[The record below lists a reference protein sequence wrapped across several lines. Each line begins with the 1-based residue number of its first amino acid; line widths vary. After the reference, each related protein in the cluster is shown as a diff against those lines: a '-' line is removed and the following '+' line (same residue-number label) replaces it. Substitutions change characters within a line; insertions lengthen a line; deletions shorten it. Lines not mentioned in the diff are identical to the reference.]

1 MAAKDYVRS
10 ALIFSALV
18 VVVAGMCRDHEFL
31 CDGNRCLPK
40 RWMCDGDPDC
50 EDGED
55 EKTKNCEAVR
65 SKQSR
70 ECVTDEFTCNNTQC
84 IPNNWKCDGHDDC
97 GDGSDEVAEVCAT
110 CASGEFKCVS
120 DGQCVSGDYVC
131 NKMEDCEDGSDE
143 ADCPE
148 ETTEAPS
155 PDHFYCENGR
165 RIPYRWKCDGSD
177 DCMDGSDERH
187 CSRTQ
192 TGTLP
197 SLCLAGEVQCGL
209 TCILQNWVCDGK
221 ADCED
226 GTDERDCPAQ
236 CPEGQF
242 KCANAGCIPA
252 ERRCDGSAQCMDNSD
267 EQDCDLQTTP
277 TPRSNDTCNPESQ
290 FSCGDGKCIPK
301 QRMCDGINDCSKG
314 EDELVQLCGIDECR
328 EKNGGCE
335 HLCVNTRESYYCQCR
350 PGYRLARKFNCE
362 DIDECL
368 EAPGSCSQKCTNTIG
383 GFHCSCQPGYRRD
396 PSNYT
401 RCKADSGDPYLI
413 FSHSYDIRI
422 LRLRDGELTTLVKD
436 ARRATAFDFQYKTN
450 QIIWCDN
457 KDKKIKRAHMS
468 SPETPEVLVE
478 KDEMTVDGLAVDWI
492 HGNIYYTDIAAN
504 KIQMISW
511 DGRWTRTI
519 VTDKLDLPRAIAVN
533 PVDGYV
539 YWTDW
544 GNAPKIERSGLD
556 GNERTPL
563 IIAPDVH
570 WPNGITVDYTNKKL
584 YWCDGYLNKI
594 KMSNMDGSGVET
606 VLYSSEVLRLPYS
619 VSVFEDRLYW
629 VDWSEIG
636 LFSADKFN
644 GDNIQHVSAGHLL
657 EAPRV
662 VHVYHQYRQPSGE
675 NVCEAHRCSHFCVR
689 TSQGQP
695 MCICA
700 DGFSISLDGT
710 TCINDTTVIVSPGGN
725 NEDTAMVDTLPE
737 GLLPSAVF
745 GPPSSSSNQEKTVI
759 EVSSPQ
765 AGMVLGVVLGSLV
778 VLGLAVGMFVGF
790 LKMRRRVIIH
800 TRFPNPVYRKTTGIE
815 EDGSGYTI
823 EQDGIIFLPQEY
835 DYSDA
840 QNKVLIDHDDSVL
853 LTPKK

>member
-1 MAAKDYVRS
+1 MAAKDCVSS
-10 ALIFSALV
+10 ALILSALV
-18 VVVAGMCRDHEFL
+18 VVVAGICRDHEFL

-40 RWMCDGDPDC
+40 RWICDGDPDC
-50 EDGED
+50 EDGKD
-55 EKTKNCEAVR
+55 EKAENCDSAKR
-65 SKQSR
+65 QHAR
-70 ECVTDEFTCNNTQC
+70 ECVADEFTCNSSHC
-84 IPNNWKCDGHDDC
+84 IPSNWKCDGHDDC
-97 GDGSDEVAEVCAT
+97 GDGSDEVAEICAT
-110 CASGEFKCVS
+110 CAAGEFKCVS

-143 ADCPE
+143 ANCPE
-148 ETTEAPS
+148 ENTEAPS
-155 PDHFYCENGR
+155 PDHFYCDNGR

-177 DCMDGSDERH
+177 DCMDGSDERF
-187 CSRTQ
+187 CSGTQ

-197 SLCLAGEVQCGL
+197 PLCMAGEVQCGL
-209 TCILQNWVCDGK
+209 TCILEKWVCDGK

-226 GTDERDCPAQ
+226 GTDEKNCPAQ

-242 KCANAGCIPA
+242 KCANAGCVPA
-252 ERRCDGSAQCMDNSD
+252 ERRCDGTVQCMDSSD
-267 EQDCDLQTTP
+267 EQDCDMQTTP
-277 TPRSNDTCNPESQ
+277 TSKSNNTCASDSQ
-290 FSCGDGKCIPK
+290 FSCGGGNCI
-301 QRMCDGINDCSKG
+301 RSSACVTASMIAVT
-314 EDELVQLCGIDECR
+314 ERTLVQLCGIDECR

-350 PGYRLARKFNCE
+350 PGYRLVRKFNCE
-362 DIDECL
+362 DIDECV
-368 EAPGSCSQKCTNTIG
+368 ESPGSCSQKCTNTIG

-422 LRLRDGELTTLVKD
+422 LRLKDGELTTLVKD

-450 QIIWCDN
+450 HIIWCDN

-468 SPETPEVLVE
+468 TPETPEVLVE
-478 KDEMTVDGLAVDWI
+478 KDQMTVDGLAVDWI
-492 HGNIYYTDIAAN
+492 HGNIYYTDISAN

-511 DGRWTRTI
+511 DSSWTRTI
-519 VTDKLDLPRAIAVN
+519 VADELDLPRAIAVN

-556 GNERTPL
+556 GTDRTPL
-563 IIAPDVH
+563 ITAPEVH
-570 WPNGITVDYTNKKL
+570 WPNGITVDYTNQKL

-662 VHVYHQYRQPSGE
+662 VHVYHQYRQPPTE
-675 NVCEAHRCSHFCVR
+675 NVCEGHECAHFCVR

-700 DGFSISLDGT
+700 DGFSVSHDGI
-710 TCINDTTVIVSPGGN
+710 TCINDTIVIVSPDRN
-725 NEDTAMVDTLPE
+725 NEDEGMVKA
-737 GLLPSAVF
+737 AVF
-745 GPPSSSSNQEKTVI
+745 GPPGGSNGGEKTVI
-759 EVSSPQ
+759 E

-790 LKMRRRVIIH
+790 VKMRRRVIIH
-800 TRFPNPVYRKTTGIE
+800 TRFPNPVYHKTTGIE

-823 EQDGIIFLPQEY
+823 EQDGIIFVPQEY
-835 DYSDA
+835 DYSEA